1 MPLVRVAV
9 PVPGLG
15 LLTYRAAESLE
26 LEPGMRVVVPVGR
39 RAVTGIVTHVDAPD
53 DGLDPGQI
61 KDVQDTLDA
70 EPFLPADVV
79 RLALWIA
86 EYYLA
91 GPGDALATA
100 LPPQG
105 WLRSDVNLEW
115 VGAGADAAPAGD
127 RALAEL
133 IARHS
138 PVLRSEIER
147 LWRRRSVLEPPPA
160 GTPARRSTVDVL
172 RGVRRLEKAGL
183 VVAHPVVTG
192 KADASRRRRRVRLT
206 AAAGSVELGRLGR
219 RQAEAC
225 ALLRE
230 APDGIDSAE
239 LRQRGIGSDVI
250 RRLVAQGLASV
261 EWRAV
266 ERDPFTSGVLG
277 AVQDAPEDP
286 AALFLDVTDE
296 QAAVLDELLP
306 YLASVA
312 EAGAAEAGAA
322 EANASERPAGPPR
335 AGFKSALLQGVTGS
349 GKTQVYLRLARAC
362 LDAGRTVLLL
372 VPEIALTPAVARLF
386 RRAFGARVAIQHSGL
401 SDGERYDQW
410 HRIRRG
416 EVDVVV
422 GTRSAVFAP
431 LPRLGLV
438 IVDEEHDTAYKQEES
453 PRYNGRDAAIVRA
466 RDAGALVV
474 LGSATPSLESFRNAS
489 EGRYL
494 SLRMR
499 RRVLERPLAAVRIVD
514 MREQYALHGPEVVLS
529 VPLVEALDRCLER
542 GEQAIVLLNR
552 RGYAPSFFC
561 RACGEPVA
569 CPNCSVTLTV
579 HRAAREM
586 RCHYCNHA
594 RPLPRQCDACG
605 GQYLEYTGIG
615 TERVEQEVATRFPS
629 ARLARVD
636 RDTMARR
643 GSIARVLERFARRE
657 VDVLVGTQMIAK
669 GHDFPQVTLVGVIS
683 ADIGLG
689 VADFRAAE
697 RTFQLLTQV
706 AGRAGR
712 GEAGGEAYVQTL
724 HPGHYA
730 ITLAAAQDYEAFTAH
745 ELEFRSRM
753 RYPPH
758 VSMVNIVIRHQSLPT
773 AMRDAGGVAAALR
786 QTSGFAVLGPAPAP
800 LGRLRGEVRVQILL
814 KGRDRTLMRN
824 AVRATLQARPDVAR
838 RTTVDVD
845 PISML

>member
-15 LLTYRAAESLE
+15 VLTYRLPDGLTADA
-26 LEPGMRVVVPVGR
+26 GARVIVPVGPR
-39 RAVTGIVTHVDAPD
+39 KVTGIVTNSGVDERDAEGVRLRDVHEVLD
-53 DGLDPGQI
+53 D
-61 KDVQDTLDA
+61 

-91 GPGDALATA
+91 GPGEALATA

-115 VGAGADAAPAGD
+115 VGPAAGEASVGGD
-127 RALAEL
+127 EGPVAQL
-133 IARHS
+133 IETQGA
-138 PVLRSEIER
+138 VLRSQIER
-147 LWRRRSVLEPPPA
+147 LLRAQRGASAAAPRP
-160 GTPARRSTVDVL
+160 GDVT
-172 RGVRRLEKAGL
+172 RDIRRLERKGL
-183 VVAHPVVTG
+183 VTAHPVVTG
-192 KADASRRRRRVRLT
+192 KADAARRRRWVRLT
-206 AAAGSVELGRLGR
+206 AAAGAAEVGRLGK

-230 APDGIDSAE
+230 SPDGIDSAD
-239 LRQRGIGSDVI
+239 LRRRGIGSDVV
-250 RRLVAQGLASV
+250 RRLVGLGLAHV
-261 EWRAV
+261 EWRGV
-266 ERDPFTSGVLG
+266 ERDPFTSGVMG
-277 AVQDAPEDP
+277 ETSAGPAEHADPE
-286 AALFLDVTDE
+286 ALFLDVTAE
-296 QAAVLDELLP
+296 QREVLDVLLP
-306 YLASVA
+306 HLGTTRFQA
-312 EAGAAEAGAA
+312 
-322 EANASERPAGPPR
+322 
-335 AGFKSALLQGVTGS
+335 ALLQGVTGS

-386 RRAFGARVAIQHSGL
+386 RQAFGSRVAIQHSGL

-453 PRYNGRDAAIVRA
+453 PRYNGRDAALVRA

-474 LGSATPSLESFRNAS
+474 LGSATPSLESYRNAS
-489 EGRYL
+489 TDRYL
-494 SLRMR
+494 LLRMT
-499 RRVLERPLAAVRIVD
+499 RRVLDRPLAAVRVVD
-514 MREQYALHGPEVVLS
+514 MREQYATLGPDAVLS
-529 VPLVEALDRCLER
+529 TPLVESMAACLER
-542 GEQAIVLLNR
+542 GEQAMVLLNR
-552 RGYAPSFFC
+552 RGYAPSLFC
-561 RACGEPVA
+561 RACGDTVE

-579 HRAAREM
+579 HRSAREV
-586 RCHYCNHA
+586 RCHYCNFA
-594 RPLPRQCDACG
+594 RPLPRQCATCQGDV
-605 GQYLEYTGIG
+605 LEFTGIG
-615 TERVEQEVATRFPS
+615 TERVEQEVAARFPG

-636 RDTMARR
+636 RDTMTRR
-643 GSIARVLERFARRE
+643 GAIARVLERFARRE
-657 VDVLVGTQMIAK
+657 IDVLVGTQMIAK

-712 GEAGGEAYVQTL
+712 GTSGGEALVQTL
-724 HPGHYA
+724 HPDHYA
-730 ITLAAAQDYEAFTAH
+730 IVLAGRQDYAAFTAH
-745 ELEFRSRM
+745 ELEFRERM
-753 RYPPH
+753 RYPPF
-758 VSMVNIVIRHQSLPT
+758 VSMINVIVRHAALAT
-773 AMRDAGGVAAALR
+773 ALRDAERVATQLR
-786 QTSGFAVLGPAPAP
+786 ARGGFAVLGPAPAP
-800 LGRLRGEVRVQILL
+800 LGRLRGESRVQVFL
-814 KGRDRTLMRN
+814 KGRDRAAMRQ
-824 AVRATLQARPDVAR
+824 AVRAALQASPEIAR
-838 RTTVDVD
+838 RATVDVD
-845 PISML
+845 PLTML